1 MKDNKTK
8 VLSKLFEKPEYH
20 FHIRELARET
30 HLNPNTIITIVNQL
44 EKESL
49 IIKKKYK
56 HLVEVYCNYDTPRYK
71 RKKQLFNIAM
81 IQESDLLEKLIK
93 FYNHPKAIILF
104 GSFSRGEDWSNG
116 DIDLAVISAKKEK
129 INLSSFEKKLKRNIH
144 LLVFDYKDISDK
156 FYNNLINGFVLYG
169 FLKDDR
175 IRKISPRKKSKE
187 GLLKKKMQKKS
198 KHFT

>member
-1 MKDNKTK
+1 MRDNKNK
-8 VLSKLFEKPEYH
+8 VLTKLFEKPEYH

-30 HLNPNTIITIVNQL
+30 NLNPNTIKNIVNQL
-44 EKESL
+44 EEES
-49 IIKKKYK
+49 IIIRKKYK
-56 HLVEVYCNYDTPRYK
+56 HLVEVYCNYDSLIYK

-81 IQESDLLEKLIK
+81 IQESNLLEKLIE

-116 DIDLAVISAKKEK
+116 DVDFAVISSKKEK

-144 LLVFDYKDISDK
+144 LLVFDYKDISDE

-175 IRKISPRKKSKE
+175 IRKISWRKKSKE
-187 GLLKKKMQKKS
+187 D
-198 KHFT
+198 FPR